1 MGQAVAVRVAAR
13 EAVGEATAPLH
24 RQVPDWSLVS
34 QKLAPSEELLQEDMT
49 RWVAALDRL
58 LPVMENM
65 HKALDLEDQRK
76 SL

>member
-1 MGQAVAVRVAAR
+1 M
-13 EAVGEATAPLH
+13 
-24 RQVPDWSLVS
+24 PDWSLVS

>member
-1 MGQAVAVRVAAR
+1 MQKAR
-13 EAVGEATAPLH
+13 TATATAPPAPITAPLH